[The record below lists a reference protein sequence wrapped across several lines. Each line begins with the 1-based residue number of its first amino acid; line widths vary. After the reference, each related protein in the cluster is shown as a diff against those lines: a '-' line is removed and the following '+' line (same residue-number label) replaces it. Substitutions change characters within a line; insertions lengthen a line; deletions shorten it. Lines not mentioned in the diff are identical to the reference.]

1 MIPPAVIDRLF
12 SRLAATYGAAWDRSL
27 GSAPMADVKTAWA
40 HELSGF
46 AEKLGDIAWGL
57 ENLPEKCP
65 NVLEFRALCRR
76 APAPEFKQVE
86 APKANPE
93 RVAQLTQ
100 QVRDAVQSTAEKDP
114 KEWAH
119 KLRRRHEAGE
129 RLGRHQI
136 SMYRQV
142 LGLEAHKAGW

>member
-1 MIPPAVIDRLF
+1 MIPPAVIERLF
-12 SRLAATYGAAWDRSL
+12 KRLSATYGAAWDRSL
-27 GSAPMADVKTAWA
+27 GSAPLVDVKTAWA

-46 AEKLGDIAWGL
+46 GNKLDDIAWGL

-100 QVRDAVQSTAEKDP
+100 QVREVFQASAQKDP
-114 KEWAH
+114 KDWAYRL
-119 KLRRRHEAGE
+119 KRRHESGE
-129 RLGRHQI
+129 KLGRHQI
-136 SMYRQV
+136 SAYRQA
-142 LGLEAHKAGW
+142 LGFEAFTVGW